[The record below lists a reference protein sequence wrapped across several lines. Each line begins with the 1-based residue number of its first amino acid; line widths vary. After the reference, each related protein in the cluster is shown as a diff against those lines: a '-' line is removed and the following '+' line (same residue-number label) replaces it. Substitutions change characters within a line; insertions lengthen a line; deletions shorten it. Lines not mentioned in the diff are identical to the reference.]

1 LQDYDGGISLDK
13 AVRAE
18 AIDSALGLFAFMEEG
33 DYIENPNDPSAAVKD
48 ALMKD
53 DVGIRRDEDF
63 IEFLNKCNFNFTKYI

>member
-18 AIDSALGLFAFMEEG
+18 AIDSALGLFFMEEG

-48 ALMKD
+48 ALMK
-53 DVGIRRDEDF
+53 VMSVYGEDEDF
-63 IEFLNKCNFNFTKYI
+63 IEFLNKCNF

>member
-18 AIDSALGLFAFMEEG
+18 AIDSALGVCFMEEG

-48 ALMKD
+48 ALMK
-53 DVGIRRDEDF
+53 VMSVYGEDEDF
-63 IEFLNKCNFNFTKYI
+63 IEF